1 MGNRSERNAEAS
13 AAALTLAR
21 SFRCLPNHVKQALVG
36 LYGLQADEH
45 AIKRY
50 WRFYTECTPYG
61 YPLSAR
67 QNAGEPLGPNEWRE
81 LLGQKQKYEELLL
94 FFDNEE
100 HLHGLDE
107 TIRKFA
113 PTLVQG
119 MPGAMTHGIIHV
131 SLSDSKKQQLR
142 RASLTLQD
150 FSSPVSQLGWG
161 LDVRNRR
168 MILEGLAYMVH
179 SGLSTHPERFVHR
192 AENERTPFESFL
204 RIADAERREGVRAQ
218 VFEAA
223 VNHEK
228 YSEAS
233 NFRTDLIPSGFQ
245 WQVAKVLEEVRSA
258 TDEAL
263 QTRHL
268 LTKPLLHPQGHPILY
283 HLPTW
288 IDDLEFEDALEML
301 YKDVAILYL
310 TTTGEHDEDEDEE
323 RLGGCFLGIHFLISL
338 WGAEQVAILLPVEEQ
353 RAVLKA
359 YYVTVLSL
367 LLTSSNGIP
376 TVEAL
381 LGVQER
387 CNTADDPDDFLV
399 SADWNSVLP
408 RAISEN
414 EAHNIKLA
422 YVASKLWHRYAYWK
436 GFRIVASSFT
446 ITPRLGPGRAAFFF
460 MDMLRHFTPPFE
472 T

>member
-119 MPGAMTHGIIHV
+119 MPGAMTHGIIH
-131 SLSDSKKQQLR
+131 
-142 RASLTLQD
+142 
-150 FSSPVSQLGWG
+150 LGWG

-245 WQVAKVLEEVRSA
+245 WQVAKVLEE
-258 TDEAL
+258 
-263 QTRHL
+263 
-268 LTKPLLHPQGHPILY
+268 GHPILY

-338 WGAEQVAILLPVEEQ
+338 WGAEQVAVLLPVEEQ

-376 TVEAL
+376 TAEAL